1 MDQLDEFLTL
11 LSGSFD
17 NAQQF
22 EEMRRKGDLQ
32 FPFAQH
38 INTVCN
44 SKIRNLPENFEGVF
58 LVEESYYTVEG
69 KTHASPHLF
78 LFTEEGDRV
87 KLTSYELPEGC
98 EKEHFTY
105 QEMDEIE
112 YSSLKC
118 SDKFSP
124 VLYEKKGDIGEGGS
138 VSMFTPV
145 LKFTLFERFS
155 PECLAVSE
163 TMEVNGKRTFGY
175 DVPILYRR
183 IEQRTE

>member
-1 MDQLDEFLTL
+1 M
-11 LSGSFD
+11 
-17 NAQQF
+17 
-22 EEMRRKGDLQ
+22 
-32 FPFAQH
+32 
-38 INTVCN
+38 
-44 SKIRNLPENFEGVF
+44 
-58 LVEESYYTVEG
+58 EESYYTVEG

-124 VLYEKKGDIGEGGS
+124 ALYEKKGDIWEGRQCQYVHS
-138 VSMFTPV
+138 
-145 LKFTLFERFS
+145 
-155 PECLAVSE
+155 CA
-163 TMEVNGKRTFGY
+163 
-175 DVPILYRR
+175 
-183 IEQRTE
+183 

>member
-1 MDQLDEFLTL
+1 M
-11 LSGSFD
+11 
-17 NAQQF
+17 
-22 EEMRRKGDLQ
+22 
-32 FPFAQH
+32 
-38 INTVCN
+38 
-44 SKIRNLPENFEGVF
+44 
-58 LVEESYYTVEG
+58 EESYYTVEG

-124 VLYEKKGDIGEGGS
+124 VLYEKKGDIWEGGS

-155 PECLAVSE
+155 PGVFS
-163 TMEVNGKRTFGY
+163 G
-175 DVPILYRR
+175 I
-183 IEQRTE
+183 

>member
-87 KLTSYELPEGC
+87 KLTSYELP
-98 EKEHFTY
+98 
-105 QEMDEIE
+105 
-112 YSSLKC
+112 
-118 SDKFSP
+118 
-124 VLYEKKGDIGEGGS
+124 
-138 VSMFTPV
+138 
-145 LKFTLFERFS
+145 
-155 PECLAVSE
+155 
-163 TMEVNGKRTFGY
+163 
-175 DVPILYRR
+175 
-183 IEQRTE
+183 